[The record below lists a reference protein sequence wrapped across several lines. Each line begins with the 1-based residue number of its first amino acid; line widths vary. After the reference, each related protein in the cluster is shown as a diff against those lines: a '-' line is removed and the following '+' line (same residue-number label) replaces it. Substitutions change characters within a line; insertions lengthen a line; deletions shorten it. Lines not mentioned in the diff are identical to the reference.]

1 MPLPYDLPHS
11 RIHTEDM
18 LPYPAIGINIFK
30 LVLTIAIVSLYV
42 ILKVCFTVCLG

>member
-18 LPYPAIGINIFK
+18 LPYPAVCIYIFK
-30 LVLTIAIVSLYV
+30 LVLTITIVCLYI